1 MGGSIYIIIMIIYL
15 MERKGTRTM
24 GKPSLKFRYHRG
36 PSIAEPL
43 LREIWT
49 VRVGMLELNRSEE
62 DDWAYFSSFVRRDD
76 TVVLGFYDG
85 EGRVR
90 GFFTI
95 SYIPFEFDGRKDL
108 LLFSKYFYF
117 QKAYRGHYKT
127 LAAPWVLLPI
137 GFKRYGLRRLHF
149 VTSAFPQSFVSLSR
163 SSGNVHTLK
172 GEATSDWEKK
182 ALTHFARSF
191 YGDDFD
197 EAAGVVRNQNLVDT
211 PGLPM
216 SEEGRRLAAEYERLN
231 PDWRKGCTLPILF
244 SVNAGMLHNAL
255 SRTFRRVLPRSKRAE
270 LTS

>member
-1 MGGSIYIIIMIIYL
+1 MA
-15 MERKGTRTM
+15 TR
-24 GKPSLKFRYHRG
+24 SLKFRYHDG

-43 LREIWT
+43 LREIWN
-49 VRVGMLELNRSEE
+49 VRVGMLELNRTEE
-62 DDWAYFSSFVRRDD
+62 DDWAYFSAFVRGDD
-76 TVVLGFYDG
+76 TVVLAFYDDVG
-85 EGRVR
+85 AVR

-95 SYIPFEFDGRKDL
+95 SYIPIEFDGRKDL

-137 GFKRYGLRRLHF
+137 GFNRHGLRRLHF

-163 SSGNVHTLK
+163 SSGNVRTLK
-172 GEATSDWEKK
+172 GEMTSAWEKK

-197 EAAGVVRNQNLVDT
+197 ETAGIVRNQNLVNT

-216 SEEGRRLAAEYERLN
+216 SEEGRKLAAEYERLN
-231 PDWRKGCTLPILF
+231 PNWRTGSTLPILF
-244 SVNAGMLHNAL
+244 SVNVGMLLNAL

-270 LTS
+270 LAS